1 MRRFLDWLGSGFVY
15 RSPTNK
21 IEAWRKNAMY
31 MSSRQ
36 LRDLTGYSAHYSKKS
51 QRWKG
56 RKGIGI
62 GAIGRH

>member
-21 IEAWRKNAMY
+21 IESWRRMAMF

-36 LRDLTGYSAHYSKKS
+36 LRDLSGISAHYSKAVIISRYINDEMSHLK
-51 QRWKG
+51 
-56 RKGIGI
+56 
-62 GAIGRH
+62 

>member
-31 MSSRQ
+31 MTSRQ
-36 LRDLTGYSAHYSKKS
+36 LRVLAGTTSHVSKAVLISRYINENMSKNEYD
-51 QRWKG
+51 
-56 RKGIGI
+56 
-62 GAIGRH
+62 

>member
-21 IEAWRKNAMY
+21 IESWRRMAMY

-36 LRDLTGYSAHYSKKS
+36 LRDLSGISAHYSKSVIISRYINDEMSHLK
-51 QRWKG
+51 
-56 RKGIGI
+56 
-62 GAIGRH
+62 